1 MLNKSKEKYDAKT
14 PNFFFVGLV
23 AITTYFNA
31 RANDPFNTPKLLILM
46 LLAGWLFGHLIYSYR
61 NFGIKIGVT
70 DLATFLISI
79 VFLLSLLFSYLSSE
93 VSVVSLIGDTQRR
106 NGFISYSML
115 TIILLYLS
123 RHIQFGNSIIL
134 FKTGIY
140 MGVALGIYGIF
151 QILGKDF
158 VAWDNPNNSMIATTG
173 NPNFA
178 SSLLALLVL
187 ISITSIFLDN
197 MPRKHKYFA
206 ILAIVIDVFAIIK
219 SQSIQ
224 GLLVI
229 FFGLSF
235 ATVLIFKYY
244 FKKYVK
250 IVLVTSSILTILA
263 VLGMLQIGPLANF
276 LYKESVSI
284 RGYYW
289 RAAVK
294 MFELSPWTGIGL
306 DRYGSYFK
314 EVREVAYPLKYGFD
328 ITSTNAHNT
337 FLQMFATGGVFVGIS
352 YFSIILLVLFSGLKL
367 IMNSNNNEQKI
378 SIALLSVWVGFQ
390 SQSLI
395 SIDNL
400 AISIWG
406 WTLSGSILGLL
417 NSKNT
422 NLSNSNSKNEKRTVS
437 ISLFQPIVSVIF
449 LIPVVFICSLLYRAE
464 TDTYLAR
471 ALANPN
477 FPQNSSQVLSYANR
491 VFNNSLADPQYKFQI
506 SLSLVDMGFVK
517 ESHEQVLKLNESDP
531 RALEFLRWLAL
542 YEVEQA
548 NYQQAIYFRNK
559 IAELDPWNANNYLD
573 LGVLYK
579 AIGDQENTAK
589 MLVKISQFA
598 PNTSIY
604 KLAVTKLA

>member
-1 MLNKSKEKYDAKT
+1 
-14 PNFFFVGLV
+14 
-23 AITTYFNA
+23 
-31 RANDPFNTPKLLILM
+31 
-46 LLAGWLFGHLIYSYR
+46 
-61 NFGIKIGVT
+61 
-70 DLATFLISI
+70 
-79 VFLLSLLFSYLSSE
+79 
-93 VSVVSLIGDTQRR
+93 
-106 NGFISYSML
+106 
-115 TIILLYLS
+115 
-123 RHIQFGNSIIL
+123 
-134 FKTGIY
+134 
-140 MGVALGIYGIF
+140 
-151 QILGKDF
+151 
-158 VAWDNPNNSMIATTG
+158 MIATTG

-197 MPRKHKYFA
+197 MPRIHKHFA
-206 ILAIVIDVFAIIK
+206 ILAVVIDVFAIIK

-235 ATVLIFKYY
+235 ATVIIFKYY

-250 IVLVTSSILTILA
+250 IVLVTSSVLTILV
-263 VLGMLQIGPLANF
+263 VLGMLQVGPLTNF

-337 FLQMFATGGVFVGIS
+337 FLQMFATGGVFLGIS

-367 IMNSNNNEQKI
+367 IINSNQNEQKI

-417 NSKNT
+417 NSQNT
-422 NLSNSNSKNEKRTVS
+422 NLRNSNSKNEKKVVS

-449 LIPVVFICSLLYRAE
+449 LIPIVFICSLLHRAE

-506 SLSLVDMGFVK
+506 SLSLVDMGYVK
-517 ESHEQVLKLNESDP
+517 ESHEQVLKLNKSDP

-548 NYQQAIYFRNK
+548 NYQKAIYFRNK

-579 AIGDQENTAK
+579 AIGDEENVAK
-589 MLVKISQFA
+589 MLAKISQFA
-598 PNTSIY
+598 PDTSIY

>member
-1 MLNKSKEKYDAKT
+1 
-14 PNFFFVGLV
+14 
-23 AITTYFNA
+23 
-31 RANDPFNTPKLLILM
+31 
-46 LLAGWLFGHLIYSYR
+46 
-61 NFGIKIGVT
+61 
-70 DLATFLISI
+70 
-79 VFLLSLLFSYLSSE
+79 
-93 VSVVSLIGDTQRR
+93 
-106 NGFISYSML
+106 
-115 TIILLYLS
+115 
-123 RHIQFGNSIIL
+123 
-134 FKTGIY
+134 

-187 ISITSIFLDN
+187 ISITSIFLDT
-197 MPRKHKYFA
+197 MPRIHKYFA

-250 IVLVTSSILTILA
+250 IVLVTSSIFTILA

-406 WTLSGSILGLL
+406 WTLS
-417 NSKNT
+417 
-422 NLSNSNSKNEKRTVS
+422 
-437 ISLFQPIVSVIF
+437 
-449 LIPVVFICSLLYRAE
+449 
-464 TDTYLAR
+464 
-471 ALANPN
+471 
-477 FPQNSSQVLSYANR
+477 
-491 VFNNSLADPQYKFQI
+491 
-506 SLSLVDMGFVK
+506 
-517 ESHEQVLKLNESDP
+517 
-531 RALEFLRWLAL
+531 
-542 YEVEQA
+542 
-548 NYQQAIYFRNK
+548 
-559 IAELDPWNANNYLD
+559 
-573 LGVLYK
+573 
-579 AIGDQENTAK
+579 
-589 MLVKISQFA
+589 
-598 PNTSIY
+598 
-604 KLAVTKLA
+604 